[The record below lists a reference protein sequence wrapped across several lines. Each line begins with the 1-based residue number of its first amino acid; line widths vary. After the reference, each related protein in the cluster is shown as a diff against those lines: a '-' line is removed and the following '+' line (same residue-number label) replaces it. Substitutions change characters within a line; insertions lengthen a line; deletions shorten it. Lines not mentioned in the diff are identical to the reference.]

1 VTKQIK
7 DIRVIE
13 HANEAKFQWRLQVD
27 YGSGWVNVKVR
38 SADSL
43 EKFEELQKGKE

>member
-1 VTKQIK
+1 VVARPERGAGSVTKQIK

-13 HANEAKFQWRLQVD
+13 HANE
-27 YGSGWVNVKVR
+27 
-38 SADSL
+38 